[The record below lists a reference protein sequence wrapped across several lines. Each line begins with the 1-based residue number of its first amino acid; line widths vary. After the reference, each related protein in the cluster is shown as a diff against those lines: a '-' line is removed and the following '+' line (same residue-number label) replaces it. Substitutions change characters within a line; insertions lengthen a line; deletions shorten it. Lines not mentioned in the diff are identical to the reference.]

1 MDYMNWGWPQYL
13 LAFWWIAGP
22 IIALF
27 IMACGAKG
35 NYKKFAFRQFN
46 VIVLAWILYMGGFW
60 S

>member
-1 MDYMNWGWPQYL
+1 MTNWEWPQYL

-27 IMACGAKG
+27 IMAYGTKI
-35 NYKKFAFRQFN
+35 NYQKFACHQFK
-46 VIVLAWILYMGGFW
+46 VIVLAWVLYMGGFW